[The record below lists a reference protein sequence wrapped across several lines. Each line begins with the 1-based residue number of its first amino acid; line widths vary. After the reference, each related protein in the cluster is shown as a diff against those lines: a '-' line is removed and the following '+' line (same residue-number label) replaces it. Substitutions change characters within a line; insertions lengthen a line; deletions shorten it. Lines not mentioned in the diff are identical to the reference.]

1 MADVKRSVRTIR
13 VNSALD
19 FSAIPQESLDPDLPN
34 FVSGLDLADLEFGPM
49 SLLSLSLGGYNTST
63 GDGRGLPRQLAIGIS
78 RSDTEGY
85 PTPPS
90 LCLSRP
96 GMWRF
101 RWAVIAGGRSITVK
115 VKQAVNA
122 APYPTMVIK
131 ANAACG
137 VLSDVVGT
145 SPGGAGWVSIGPI
158 VATATVDG
166 VLWVEFWNNYN
177 RTSFAPAYFDQII
190 VT

>member
-1 MADVKRSVRTIR
+1 MADLGNGNLAEAFFTL
-13 VNSALD
+13 ALGSD
-19 FSAIPQESLDPDLPN
+19 QDLGN
-34 FVSGLDLADLEFGPM
+34 VGVIGWLKGLDAGPM
-49 SLLSLSLGGYNTST
+49 EVPPSFVTGISLGGYATRT
-63 GDGRGLPRQLAIGIS
+63 GDGRSIPKQMTIGLS
-78 RSDTEGY
+78 RSDVEGY

-90 LCLSRP
+90 LCLALP

-101 RWAVIAGGRSITVK
+101 RWAVIPGGRSITVK

-122 APYPTMVIK
+122 VPYPTMVIK

-137 VLSDVVGT
+137 VLTDVVGT

-158 VATATVDG
+158 VATATVNG
-166 VLWVEFWNNYN
+166 ALWVELWNNYTLAGN
-177 RTSFAPAYFDQII
+177 APAYFDQIL